1 MTPSHSFL
9 QCNQTEGGAKSSLRQ
24 SIPLRRGVAR
34 FLARCPLIPLTGGVI
49 LGQIALYSWCAG
61 AFLVAVLALVSILFF
76 IAGAV
81 LRKRPSRSGRDIWA
95 GALLGMCAAVVA
107 QPALLASPP
116 ADPAPMSER
125 WVTLSII
132 DRPVRPA
139 PGLVRFDA
147 RIIAEHTRTQNGE
160 RLSSARGERWEC
172 RAVDLPWR
180 QLAGLRSGDILVVRA
195 AATPIKGTE
204 GLFSYS
210 AQLGRRGVTR
220 RCRVKVATRIHTP
233 HPGVL
238 EHIRDQLRD
247 SVHRQ
252 LGNGERAGLLLSLVI
267 GERHALSTHT
277 EQAFKRTGLSH
288 VLVLSGYQVAL
299 FFGVVWWLMNLV
311 VTISSRIIEGFRLP
325 TTYSP
330 RTGQLWVAQ
339 PSLLALGLTAFG
351 LLVIGFES
359 SSARAII
366 ALGLVVVARLN
377 ERHTD
382 MGNVLV
388 LALLVLSLVAPGCA
402 LEPSTQLTFAALTG
416 ILVAHHL
423 RVPGEGVLRAYART
437 SFWAT
442 LLPLLVAAIW
452 FETFPLAGL
461 ICNPLMAP
469 PIALWGTLG
478 GACAM
483 LLFASGI
490 DPNGIML
497 RVIADGLVF
506 MRELMVAI
514 ASELPRWAYEPEPGL
529 MSTFLLGGLLIAL
542 CGLNQLGRRTLQ
554 GWNLSGPIGL
564 QQPA

>member
-1 MTPSHSFL
+1 
-9 QCNQTEGGAKSSLRQ
+9 
-24 SIPLRRGVAR
+24 
-34 FLARCPLIPLTGGVI
+34 
-49 LGQIALYSWCAG
+49 
-61 AFLVAVLALVSILFF
+61 
-76 IAGAV
+76 
-81 LRKRPSRSGRDIWA
+81 
-95 GALLGMCAAVVA
+95 
-107 QPALLASPP
+107 
-116 ADPAPMSER
+116 
-125 WVTLSII
+125 
-132 DRPVRPA
+132 
-139 PGLVRFDA
+139 
-147 RIIAEHTRTQNGE
+147 
-160 RLSSARGERWEC
+160 
-172 RAVDLPWR
+172 
-180 QLAGLRSGDILVVRA
+180 
-195 AATPIKGTE
+195 
-204 GLFSYS
+204 
-210 AQLGRRGVTR
+210 
-220 RCRVKVATRIHTP
+220 
-233 HPGVL
+233 
-238 EHIRDQLRD
+238 
-247 SVHRQ
+247 
-252 LGNGERAGLLLSLVI
+252 LLSLVI